1 MESTNN
7 DLTQNKE
14 FMDLYSR
21 QIGAY
26 GIETMGRLVN
36 MRVVLVGMQGVG
48 VEIAKNL
55 ILAGPGS
62 VVLCD
67 DHPTEMKD
75 IGANFFLTEADI
87 GAGRAAS
94 CASKLQELNGLVK
107 VSCHH
112 GVLDEELVA
121 SADVLVMTNGSREEL
136 IRWNE
141 FCRMKTIV
149 SYDSR
154 GRKIVTPA
162 PIRFISVGA
171 LGALGYIFSDFGDEF
186 TVSDETGEPPV
197 QRVITGITIAEEG
210 IVSLV
215 NPNDS
220 ELAKK
225 ADINDDE
232 HQGYVS
238 FSEVEGMVSKDG
250 MSLNDSGVWRAREVW
265 KRVPTLQ
272 KVDKNRGGDGVMM
285 AYQYYVHVKDEKTG
299 ELKKDEDKPDGL
311 FWNALYEHECD
322 GVDEELFVRDAN
334 GNRMQRMNDT
344 KEHYQVKIGDTRG
357 FSPYEGGGMLQQ
369 VFQPVQHH
377 HKSFAES
384 LQQPV
389 GKNASELL
397 SCDGDKEALGWW
409 YPMLHVLK
417 QGLYQFQAVK
427 GRFPYPNNDDEVDQ
441 VIEYCKKYNRSMKT
455 LQDFN
460 GKSVALSTVDLD
472 KTPQAPPT
480 AEGLEGDRLQALSD
494 LKDMGTP
501 EVKALLA
508 LQASDWS
515 ADAAMMLCFDEDSMN
530 KLEAAVTTYKCLEAM
545 RRLARYSATELQPVC
560 VFMGGVCAQEVVKH
574 CGKYTP
580 INQWLQ
586 FDFIEV
592 LPNTPASD
600 VSPQNCR
607 YDHNIT
613 VFGSDI
619 QNKLM
624 DVKTFMVGCGA
635 LGCELMKNFAMLG
648 VGCGKNGF
656 ITVTDGDRIEVSN
669 LNRQFLFRK
678 QHVKKAKSLTAAQSV
693 KLMNPNINVEALE
706 LLASKETETV
716 FDEDF
721 WTGSGVANRSGKPG
735 ARGGSGGLDFIVNA
749 LDNVKARKYVDSQC
763 VFYQKALF
771 ESGTEGTKFNT
782 QIVIPGVTVSYD
794 EGEPDAIEGEAIP
807 MCTLRNFP
815 STIIHCIEWARGLF
829 EDLFVTPI
837 ADLDDF
843 LKDPSGFVTE
853 LKENAE
859 AYMMD
864 MNDIHK
870 AMDKLCDDEGN
881 GLLRSLKAARAV
893 KDQGY
898 QACVQIAYELFTKKF
913 NHSMK
918 DLIHQFPRDKV
929 DEKTGKPFWS
939 PPKRYPV
946 VLEADLSDEFV
957 ATFLISVA
965 NLVAVAYGLNPLPVN
980 GIDAV
985 GNDFDTFVPLISHW
999 RDLKELEKSLPRD
1012 APEWKP
1018 STVKIESEEKD
1029 KSNDDEGTGNM
1040 QEMIDKLVSQLDEL
1054 ASISTEGLVAQPAD
1068 FEKDLDLNFH
1078 IDFIAATSNLR
1089 ASNYCIPR
1097 ATRHKTKMIAGKI
1110 IAAIAT
1116 STACATA
1123 LVGIE
1128 MLKYVQ
1134 QKSVDQHRDS
1144 SCNFAVNQFQMSEPT
1159 AATVI
1164 KGSGERREQPDPIR
1178 NPDMFD
1184 DQGNVDW
1191 EKVPCTKWKAYPDP
1205 HTKWDSLQISGA
1217 LTLAEAIEHLK
1228 TEHDLVMSAWLVTL
1242 TGEDGKPDGKKIY
1255 SEPVVDPTISDNLL
1269 LEIAPLSLSSDKAK
1283 MAILRCKDMANKQL
1297 YTQRWS
1303 SLKYAQGD
1311 AFKAMMHTPLKSL
1324 LEKYTGSLE
1333 HASRVKMEVELEVKS
1348 EPGVE
1353 AVTPPVYLL
1362 LK

>member
-1 MESTNN
+1 MEAT
-7 DLTQNKE
+7 DLSQNKE

-36 MRVVLVGMQGVG
+36 MKVVLVGLGGVG
-48 VEIAKNL
+48 VETAKNL

-87 GAGRAAS
+87 GAGRAVS
-94 CASKLQELNGLVK
+94 CAAKLQELNGLVK

-112 GVLDEELVA
+112 GALDEELV
-121 SADVLVMTNGSREEL
+121 STADVLVMTGGTREEL
-136 IRWNE
+136 IRWNS
-141 FCRMKTIV
+141 FCRSRVVT
-149 SYDSR
+149 SYDAR
-154 GRKIVTPA
+154 GRKIVMPS
-162 PIRFISVGA
+162 PVRFISVGA

-186 TVSDETGEPPV
+186 TVSDQTGEPPV

-220 ELAKK
+220 ELAKR
-225 ADINDDE
+225 ADISDDDHE
-232 HQGYVS
+232 GFIS
-238 FSEVEGMVSKDG
+238 FSEVQGMVSG
-250 MSLNDSGVWRAREVW
+250 EGLSLNDSGVWRAREVW
-265 KRVPTLQ
+265 NRVPALL
-272 KVDKNRGGDGVMM
+272 KVPKARGGDDIMM
-285 AYQYYVHVKDEKTG
+285 SNQYYVHVRDDKTG
-299 ELKKDEDKPDGL
+299 ELKTDPDRPDGL
-311 FWNALYEHECD
+311 FWDALFVHECKD
-322 GVDEELFVRDAN
+322 VEENLFVRDEN

-357 FSPYEGGGMLQQ
+357 FSPYEGGGILQQ

-384 LQQPV
+384 LQQPI
-389 GKNASELL
+389 GKNASALL

-417 QGLYQFQAVK
+417 QGLYQFQSVE
-427 GRFPYPNNDDEVDQ
+427 GRFPRPNNESEVDQ
-441 VIEYCKKYNRSMKT
+441 VIDFCKLYNKSMRT

-460 GKSVALSTVDLD
+460 GKTAALSTVDLD
-472 KTPQAPPT
+472 ITPRAPPT
-480 AEGLEGDRLQALSD
+480 ADGLEGERLQALND
-494 LKDMGTP
+494 LKAMGTP
-501 EVKALLA
+501 EGKALLA
-508 LQASDWS
+508 LEASDWS
-515 ADAAMMLCFDEDSMN
+515 ADSAMMLCFDEDSMN
-530 KLEAAVTTYKCLEAM
+530 KLEAAVSTYKCLEAM
-545 RRLARYSATELQPVC
+545 RRLARYAATELQPVC

-580 INQWLQ
+580 IDQWLQ

-592 LPNTPASD
+592 LPVTPPSD
-600 VSPQNCR
+600 VTPQNCR
-607 YDHNIT
+607 YDHNISI
-613 VFGSDI
+613 FGAHI
-619 QNKLM
+619 QESLL
-624 DVKTFMVGCGA
+624 DVRTFMVGCGA

-648 VGCGKNGF
+648 VGCGQNGL

-678 QHVKKAKSLTAAQSV
+678 QHVKKAKSITAAQSV
-693 KLMNPNINVEALE
+693 KQMNPNINVEALE
-706 LLASKETETV
+706 LLASKETEVV

-721 WTGSGVANRSGKPG
+721 WTGSGVANRSGTSG
-735 ARGGSGGLDFIVNA
+735 ARGGSGGLNFIVNA

-782 QIVIPGVTVSYD
+782 QIVVPGQTVSYD

-829 EDLFVTPI
+829 EDLYVTPI
-837 ADLDDF
+837 ADLDDY
-843 LKDPSGFVTE
+843 LKDPVGFVTE

-864 MNDIHK
+864 MNEIQK
-870 AMDKLCDDEGN
+870 AMEKLCDDEGN
-881 GLLRSLKAARAV
+881 GLLRSVRAARAV
-893 KDQGY
+893 KDRGY
-898 QACVQIAYELFTKKF
+898 TACVEIAFDLFTRKF
-913 NHSMK
+913 NHNMK
-918 DLIHQFPRDKV
+918 DLHHQFPKDHMV
-929 DEKTGKPFWS
+929 NGKPFWS
-939 PPKRYPV
+939 PPKRFPV
-946 VLEADLSDEFV
+946 VIDPDLDDEYV
-957 ATFLISVA
+957 STFLLAVT

-980 GIDAV
+980 GIDAQ
-985 GNDFDTFVPLISHW
+985 GNDFDTFVALDSSW
-999 RDLKELEKSLPRD
+999 RDMEVLKTSLPS
-1012 APEWKP
+1012 AMEEWTP
-1018 STVKIESEEKD
+1018 SSVKIESDEKEDNSEEKA
-1029 KSNDDEGTGNM
+1029 SSTSM
-1040 QEMIDKLVSQLDEL
+1040 QDMIDTFVGQLDEL
-1054 ASISTEGLVAQPAD
+1054 AAISTEGLVAQPAD

-1134 QKSVDQHRDS
+1134 QKSVDQYRDS

-1159 AATVI
+1159 AATVV
-1164 KGSGERREQPDPIR
+1164 KGGGERREQPDPVR
-1178 NPDMFD
+1178 NPELFD
-1184 DQGNVDW
+1184 EMGNVKWDQ
-1191 EKVPCTKWKAYPDP
+1191 VQCTTWKAYPDP
-1205 HTKWDSLQISGA
+1205 HTKWDSLHLSGSDTLEETIAKLKSDHNLA
-1217 LTLAEAIEHLK
+1217 L
-1228 TEHDLVMSAWLVTL
+1228 SAWLITL
-1242 TGEDGKPDGKKIY
+1242 QDENGKTNGKQIY
-1255 SEPVVDPTISDNLL
+1255 VEPAVDTTIDEELLVQVAPLNLTQQKATMAIMRCKEMGNKQGYSQRWGLLKMTHGKEYLAKMKTPMRTL
-1269 LEIAPLSLSSDKAK
+1269 LESFTGPLGQVSKVKLEFQLEISSA
-1283 MAILRCKDMANKQL
+1283 R
-1297 YTQRWS
+1297 
-1303 SLKYAQGD
+1303 
-1311 AFKAMMHTPLKSL
+1311 
-1324 LEKYTGSLE
+1324 
-1333 HASRVKMEVELEVKS
+1333 
-1348 EPGVE
+1348 GVE
-1353 AVTPPVYLL
+1353 AVTPAVYLDF
-1362 LK
+1362 